1 MELQAKPN
9 RPDRSRRFRNFGA
22 GQIGEKILHPFGARP
37 VVLPEYSS
45 ELILLP
51 FIGQQG

>member
-1 MELQAKPN
+1 MFTWN
-9 RPDRSRRFRNFGA
+9 
-22 GQIGEKILHPFGARP
+22 LHGGPSQFT